1 MLTETQIQRQLM
13 AVRYRRSFVLPNYTP
28 LNWFECDVFE
38 LTEAGYFREY
48 EIKLTLSDFKVDAEK
63 YRRTYDRATQTQTD
77 HKKHDLLKSG
87 DSRGPCQ
94 FWYVAPVGLL
104 SPETVPQW
112 CGLIEIETS
121 ANRRLWETKEL
132 KPAPKLHKQKAIKE
146 IGEHAESVCYWRM
159 HDLLR
164 RKL

>member
-1 MLTETQIQRQLM
+1 MNERDIQRQLM

-48 EIKLTLSDFKVDAEK
+48 EIKLTLSDFKADQNK
-63 YRRTYDRATQTQTD
+63 WLKTYDRIRRIEITHA
-77 HKKHDLLKSG
+77 KHEMLKHG
-87 DSRGPCQ
+87 DRRGPCQ

-104 SPETVPQW
+104 SPEIVPQW

-159 HDLLR
+159 HGLLR